1 MSSVISPN
9 MNLVVP
15 GIGTEYSPTWA
26 SDLNASLSSIDSH
39 NHSAG
44 QGVQITPSGLNIN
57 ADLAFQGNNATL
69 LRSTRFSPQSAVLSG
84 AADVGCLYVVN
95 NELYYNDVTGGHNV
109 QMTSNG
115 SVNATSSGISSGTA
129 SASFSAGVLVVKS
142 SSTSFA
148 NIDMQSAILSNS
160 GNLSN
165 QLTLQAPSLSGSYS
179 LTLPSIPS
187 SQSFVTVDTS
197 GNISGYASISAGI
210 TGSNVASG
218 TITGTNIASATIT
231 GANIASATVARAN
244 IVSVGQQISSS
255 CGNYTT
261 TSGTISQV
269 TNLSVSLTTNGNPVM
284 ILIQPDGSSNAAN
297 IDAPSGQELTM
308 VIVRGATTIATYS
321 IAALKTPTSIQM
333 LDTPSAGTYTYSV
346 GMSSTFGGAV
356 GVSYSVL
363 VAYEII

>member
-1 MSSVISPN
+1 MANTTSPN
-9 MNLVVP
+9 MGLVIP

-109 QMTSNG
+109 QMTANG

-148 NIDMQSAILSNS
+148 NIDMQSAILANS

-179 LTLPSIPS
+179 ITLPSIPV
-187 SQSFVTVDTS
+187 SQSFMTIDTS
-197 GNISGYASISAGI
+197 GNMSGYAPIANGI
-210 TGSNVASG
+210 TRSNLA
-218 TITGTNIASATIT
+218 A
-231 GANIASATVARAN
+231 
-244 IVSVGQQISSS
+244 VGQQMSSS
-255 CGNYTT
+255 CGAFS
-261 TSGTISQV
+261 TSSSSPVSV
-269 TNLSVSLTTNGNPVM
+269 TNLSVSITTSGRPVIIM
-284 ILIQPDGSSNAAN
+284 IQSDGTSNYANMLASVSTTLQIQ
-297 IDAPSGQELTM
+297 IF
-308 VIVRGATTIATYS
+308 RGATQIGSYS
-321 IAALKTPTSIQM
+321 LPGFSAQQVSSPGPILF
-333 LDTPSAGTYTYSV
+333 LDAPSAGTYTYSV
-346 GMSSTFGGAV
+346 KAASSGSVPVQMNYF
-356 GVSYSVL
+356 VL
-363 VAYEII
+363 VAYEL

>member
-1 MSSVISPN
+1 MASTTSPN
-9 MNLVVP
+9 MGLTVP
-15 GIGTEYSPTWA
+15 GVGTEYSPTWA
-26 SDLNASLSSIDSH
+26 SDLNASLSVIDSH

-148 NIDMQSAILSNS
+148 NIDMQSAILANS

-179 LTLPSIPS
+179 LTLPPIPS
-187 SQSFVTVDTS
+187 SQSFMAVDTS
-197 GNISGYASISAGI
+197 GNITGYASVAQGI
-210 TGSNVASG
+210 TRSNQA
-218 TITGTNIASATIT
+218 A
-231 GANIASATVARAN
+231 
-244 IVSVGQQISSS
+244 VGQQISSS
-255 CGNYTT
+255 CSTFS
-261 TSGTISQV
+261 TSSSSFVNV
-269 TNLSVSLTTNGNPVM
+269 TNLSVTITTSGRPVM
-284 ILIQPDGSSNAAN
+284 ILVQPDGSGSGGELQVPAN
-297 IDAPSGQELTM
+297 NDMAVQILRGVSSVYFTIFGSGT
-308 VIVRGATTIATYS
+308 GPNFS
-321 IAALKTPTSIQM
+321 IPVSSVLF
-333 LDTPSAGTYTYSV
+333 LDTPSAGTYTYQVQMKSP
-346 GMSSTFGGAV
+346 SGGTVICDNA
-356 GVSYSVL
+356 VL
-363 VAYEII
+363 VAYEL